1 MKLAI
6 KGHPERG
13 KEVLQLL
20 EMFGGKA
27 KKTWLGTDKE
37 SAYFIDTKG
46 KVDNFP
52 LANCAN
58 QKIYKIFTL
67 EEFEQLYPYK
77 IGDKVCSDNCLFY
90 DDDGLYTIS
99 NPFEIIRME
108 WNAALDTITC
118 EIKKHHTILV
128 TTVETIK
135 PYNIMKTKVKELKD
149 YLKPGYVVEYE
160 EGNKYVITQDVH
172 GNMFGIQLGE
182 ALLWSSLTSLDSIT
196 KVYQI
201 NKPGCLH
208 KIYSKDY
215 LTLVWER
222 KEVELTMQ
230 QIADKFGIN
239 VDQIRIKK

>member
-6 KGHPERG
+6 KGHKERG
-13 KEVLQLL
+13 KEVIKLL
-20 EMFGGKA
+20 EMLGGINMVGYFGD
-27 KKTWLGTDKE
+27 TLDYY
-37 SAYFIDTKG
+37 YFIADG
-46 KVDNFP
+46 IIRAEPKVEY
-52 LANCAN
+52 C
-58 QKIYKIFTL
+58 YVYTL
-67 EEFEQLYPYK
+67 TQFEELYPYK
-77 IGDKVCSDNCLFY
+77 VGEKVLYLNGRKEWVEGIIDKMVWNENNDTLTYYVNNI
-90 DDDGLYTIS
+90 DGTS
-99 NPFEIIRME
+99 
-108 WNAALDTITC
+108 AGQA
-118 EIKKHHTILV
+118 
-128 TTVETIK
+128 TTMFLK
-135 PYNIMKTKVKELKD
+135 PMKNKELKD

-182 ALLWSSLTSLDSIT
+182 AVLWSSLTSLDSIT

-230 QIADKFGIN
+230 QIADKFGIDVN
-239 VDQIRIKK
+239 QLKIKK